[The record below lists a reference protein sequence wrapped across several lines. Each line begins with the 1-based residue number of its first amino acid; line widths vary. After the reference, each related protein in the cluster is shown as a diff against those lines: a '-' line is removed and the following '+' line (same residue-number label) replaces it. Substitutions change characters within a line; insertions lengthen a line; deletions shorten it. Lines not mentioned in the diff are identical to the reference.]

1 MKDPYRALGVSPDA
15 DALTIR
21 RAYQKL
27 ARRWHPALRAA
38 DREAQARFQRAA
50 EAYALLS
57 DPDRRRHWDR
67 EDGRPARRPRRAV
80 RTHRRAALSTPD
92 LAFRFEEL
100 VVELL
105 PEPLSEEKLAGESA
119 AGQPAPDIVSEVELD
134 FAEAIH
140 GVVVSLSVQRESEC
154 KACGGDRSAR
164 ASDDGRCEGCDGRGI
179 EVELERVR
187 VRVPSG
193 VGDGSQVRVRGQGN
207 LVDGRHG
214 DLFLVIRVR
223 PHAHFT
229 QRGNDIFSDVP
240 ITVAE
245 ASLGAAVTIPT
256 IRGPVTVQIPRGT
269 RSGQRFRLAG
279 RGIAR
284 ADGERGDHYYRVEVV
299 PPDAHRG
306 DNARLLAEL
315 EEADP
320 RRDLPSEAL

>member
-1 MKDPYRALGVSPDA
+1 MKDPYDALGVSSDA

-38 DREAQARFQRAA
+38 DPEAQARFREAA
-50 EAYALLS
+50 DAYALLS

-67 EDGRPARRPRRAV
+67 EGGGPMHGRHSV
-80 RTHRRAALSTPD
+80 RSHRRAALSTPD

-105 PEPLSEEKLAGESA
+105 PEPLPEDSLAGEPS
-119 AGQPAPDIVSEVELD
+119 AGQPTMDIVSEVELD

-140 GVVVSLSVQRESEC
+140 GVVVSLSVQRESVC
-154 KACGGDRSAR
+154 SACGGGERSPEAD
-164 ASDDGRCEGCDGRGI
+164 AGSCDCCDGRGI
-179 EVELERVR
+179 EVGLERVR
-187 VRVPSG
+187 VRIPSG

-207 LVDGRHG
+207 LVDGRNG
-214 DLFLVIRVR
+214 DLFLIIRVR
-223 PHAHFT
+223 PHEHFT
-229 QRGNDIFSDVP
+229 QRGNDVLSEIP

-256 IRGPVTVQIPRGT
+256 IRGPVTVQVPPGT

-284 ADGERGDHYYRVEVV
+284 ADGQRGDHYYRVEIV
-299 PPDAHRG
+299 PPEATRG
-306 DNARLLAEL
+306 ENERLLTEL
-315 EEADP
+315 EEVDP
-320 RRDLPSEAL
+320 RRDLPFEAL

>member
-67 EDGRPARRPRRAV
+67 EGVGPVPARRAV
-80 RTHRRAALSTPD
+80 RSRRRAALSTPD

-105 PEPLSEEKLAGESA
+105 PEPLPEEGLTRETA
-119 AGQPAPDIVSEVELD
+119 AGQPAPDIVSEVELE
-134 FAEAIH
+134 FAEAVR
-140 GVVVSLSVQRESEC
+140 GVVVSLSVQRESVC
-154 KACGGDRSAR
+154 AACGGVATDAGSC
-164 ASDDGRCEGCDGRGI
+164 DDCDGRGI
-179 EVELERVR
+179 EVDLERVR
-187 VRVPSG
+187 VRIPSG
-193 VGDGSQVRVRGQGN
+193 VADGSQVRVRGQGN
-207 LVDGRHG
+207 PVDGRHG
-214 DLFLVIRVR
+214 DLFLIIRVR
-223 PHAHFT
+223 PHEHFT
-229 QRGNDIFSDVP
+229 QRGSDVLSEIP

-256 IRGPVTVQIPRGT
+256 IHGPVTVQIPKGT

-279 RGIAR
+279 RGITR
-284 ADGERGDHYYRVEVV
+284 ADGEPGDHYYRVEIV
-299 PPDAHRG
+299 PPDATHG
-306 DNARLLAEL
+306 ENERLLARL
-315 EEADP
+315 EQADP
-320 RRDLPSEAL
+320 RCDLPFEAL